1 MHIFFVHFLQH
12 IFNSIL
18 YLNKKTKTKKNNPTR
33 SKLINR
39 SINQYC
45 LILISSITFSRL
57 AKDKDGSNTG
67 LVPLYIDLIW
77 IEIRIKSKWNDFFFI
92 SNSFI
97 HCLRLCMACRFIHS
111 SFMQQTAQNKKIK
124 LLKHL
129 PETSEIY
136 FPSVV

>member
-67 LVPLYIDLIW
+67 LVSLYIDLIW
-77 IEIRIKSKWNDFFFI
+77 IEIRIKSKWNDFF
-92 SNSFI
+92 
-97 HCLRLCMACRFIHS
+97 LYRIHS
-111 SFMQQTAQNKKIK
+111 SIVCVCVWPVDSFIQVLCNRQHRIKK
-124 LLKHL
+124 
-129 PETSEIY
+129 
-136 FPSVV
+136 